1 MGLVRVPFFYNLIS
15 DKYVAPAKAK
25 GLSQEEAKAYDK
37 EKISSD
43 NFKKLIESE
52 IVEFTINFSKS
63 S

>member
-15 DKYVAPAKAK
+15 DKYAAPAKAK
-25 GLSQEEAKAYDK
+25 GLSQEEAKAYVK